1 MRLALLREALLLRAD
16 RTSRKTPNPMVTR
29 MNNISIYVLNL
40 ESAVSFY
47 VDKLGCQVQT
57 DIVIEPDTHWLLVCP
72 PDQPDLQLLLI
83 PVENGAVFTGEQ
95 ARKMREL
102 IGQQLFSYGVFK
114 CRNLKAT
121 YQTLKA
127 KGVRFLTAPGRGFLG
142 QYEAAFVDD
151 SGNWFR
157 LTQAGDA
164 I

>member
-1 MRLALLREALLLRAD
+1 M
-16 RTSRKTPNPMVTR
+16 MVTR

-40 ESAVSFY
+40 ESATSFY
-47 VDKLGCQVQT
+47 VDKLGCQVRS
-57 DIVIEPDTHWLLVCP
+57 DIVIDPNTHWLLVCP

-114 CRNLKAT
+114 CRNLKDT
-121 YQTLKA
+121 YQALKA
-127 KGVRFLTAPGRGFLG
+127 KGVRFLTAPGDGFLG

-157 LTQAGDA
+157 LTQDGDA
-164 I
+164 V